1 MAAFING
8 AAKIE
13 VAGGGA
19 ALDTAT
25 RRQRAGLD
33 QQCFGERGLPCR
45 AVSDPALFPEAAPPR
60 RVLIDSFGAG
70 GNFLAAVL
78 EAAA

>member
-1 MAAFING
+1 
-8 AAKIE
+8 
-13 VAGGGA
+13 VADA
-19 ALDTAT
+19 E
-25 RRQRAGLD
+25 GL
-33 QQCFGERGLPCR
+33 LPR
-45 AVSDPALFPEAAPPR
+45 VPRPR